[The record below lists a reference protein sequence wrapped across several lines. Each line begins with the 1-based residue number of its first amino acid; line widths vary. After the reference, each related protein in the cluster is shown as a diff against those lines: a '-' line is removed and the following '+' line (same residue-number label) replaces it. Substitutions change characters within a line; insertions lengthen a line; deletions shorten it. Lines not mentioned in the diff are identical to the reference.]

1 MLLSMLLPALNT
13 RSPVENFLMGCVE
26 LQTDTKKGALSV
38 VQLCI
43 MHELANAARLYR
55 DGNPKVTTPE
65 VPLLHIQEKY
75 DLERYTVSRNAIM
88 LAEGGVKRKNPRTG
102 KVTTAEGRGWVKQPK
117 KGYIG
122 TPDSR
127 KMSLVLTKSG
137 QRVADIMFNK

>member
-1 MLLSMLLPALNT
+1 MLLLLSALAT
-13 RSPVENFLMGCVE
+13 RSPVENFLLNCVE

-43 MHELANAARLYR
+43 MHELATAARLYR
-55 DGNPKVTTPE
+55 DGSTKVTTPE

-88 LAEGGVKRKNPRTG
+88 LAEGGVKRKNPKTG
-102 KVTTAEGRGWVKQPK
+102 RVTTSEGRGWVKQPK

-122 TPDSR
+122 SPDSR
-127 KMSLVLTKSG
+127 HMSLVLTKSG